1 MTNLTIWLLLG
12 GLFTGQ
18 ILLIWHYLDF
28 FKRWYGF
35 AIALAS
41 YCLLFGTWSYFNN
54 TLHETSRWLSYINAA
69 VSVWLMVSVFTIGIV
84 IFIFLIAN
92 DYGLRIMALAALG
105 SMWGLFFLAQQMDGE
120 LLFENILTVQLP
132 IFSIMQC
139 ITMWLLLAGIIT
151 FSGRMLWL
159 IHKEISATISVIQME
174 EINE

>member
-1 MTNLTIWLLLG
+1 MNKKRLGWGITIISTVFAVLVNLIPIENTSSMLLLPLLLLILLLLLG

-105 SMWGLFFLAQQMDGE
+105 SMCRDARARRGA
-120 LLFENILTVQLP
+120 P
-132 IFSIMQC
+132 
-139 ITMWLLLAGIIT
+139 AG
-151 FSGRMLWL
+151 GNLRD
-159 IHKEISATISVIQME
+159 
-174 EINE
+174 